1 MAFEPLKAPQ
11 PLKTPRLLKFQRLLG
26 MIVVM
31 MGVLG
36 IAAYSTMPRQEDPS
50 FPYRAGLITVS
61 YPGASAEAVNR
72 LVVDPLSDELR
83 QVEEIDWTQTT
94 GRTGVAVF
102 RVRLNDTIYE
112 TDAAW
117 DRVRQAMDRA
127 RLEFPDDVGQMVLDD
142 RMIDIPAIILA
153 VSGSASVAELSDVAE
168 RLKDNVADIRGM
180 SRVELEADTDEQVTL
195 ALDDA
200 AMYQLGISPA
210 RVLETLAQ
218 RNQTIPGGYIV
229 SEGRRV
235 SVLPNSEFTSIDAL
249 RATPIELPDGSQVP
263 LAAAANVWRGPAEP
277 RQPEAWYDGERVVL
291 VSLYME
297 EGSTDAIRFGERV
310 RERLALVEDSFAPYE
325 IREMFF
331 QPDKVMDR
339 LDNLAWSLVL
349 SVLIIVAVVFTG
361 MGIRMGLLVAS
372 ILPMVALI
380 SIGLYDLGGGVLH
393 QIAVIGMVISLGIL
407 IDNAI
412 VIVESIQGYLDTGM
426 QRFDA
431 LTQAVKELAGPLG
444 ASTGTTL
451 AAFAPLLLSKGGTA
465 DFTRG
470 VPVMIM
476 LTLSVSYLLA
486 ISVVPLLAA
495 RFLKPRKD
503 LAKEDRLIGLAR
515 YLGNLVSRRPGTLIL
530 AGTVLVAASVS
541 MTPFMKKQFFPNA
554 DRPQV
559 VVELYMP
566 EGTDLERTSEVAASL
581 ERAIRTRENALQ
593 IHRFTGFTGPSFYYN
608 LQREP
613 KAPNRGRIV
622 VETPTLEDTTAMV
635 RWIRDHARNEFP
647 ELQVTVG
654 ILGQGPPRP
663 APVEIRVYHA
673 DDETRVR
680 AVEQVYSALR
690 RVEGTV
696 DVRHNL
702 DLGVPSIAINV
713 DDASAA
719 RFGLDRSD
727 VAQSLYGQSFGVVA
741 EQYRQEDDPIPLV
754 LRSREGINLSL
765 SRLLSIN
772 IYNEQGDAVPLSAI
786 ASVDTSWESAAL
798 YQRNGTRM
806 NSVWSNLLVGYG
818 FNQALE
824 GLNAALAENPLPAG
838 TRLELGGDAEGSG
851 EANDALLTTAPIGLL
866 LLLFFLLLQFNSFRR
881 VGIILLTVPLATV
894 GIFPGLVL
902 SGSPFGFQSLLGVI
916 ALVGIVVN
924 NAIVLLDVMD
934 RQLEQGDAI
943 RDAVRKAVEQRTRP
957 ILLTTATTVAG
968 LLPLAFSSSTLW
980 PPMAWAIISGLLAST
995 VLTLLVVPSVCIYV
1009 IKCRV
1014 ADPINAPA

>member
-1 MAFEPLKAPQ
+1 MSL
-11 PLKTPRLLKFQRLLG
+11 RLLNFQRLLG
-26 MIVVM
+26 MVVTM
-31 MGVLG
+31 LCLLG

-50 FPYRAGLITVS
+50 FPYRAGLITIN
-61 YPGASAEAVNR
+61 YPGASAEAVER
-72 LVVDPLSDELR
+72 LVLQPLSDELR
-83 QVEEIDWTQTT
+83 QVEEVDFSQATA
-94 GRTGVAVF
+94 RTGVAVF
-102 RVRLNDTIYE
+102 RVRLNDTIYD
-112 TDAAW
+112 TDSAW

-127 RLEFPDDVGQMVLDD
+127 RLEFPDDVGEMVLDD

-153 VSGSASVAELSDVAE
+153 VSGSGSVTELSDVAE
-168 RLKDNVADIRGM
+168 RLKQNLADIPGV
-180 SRVELEADTDEQVTL
+180 SRIELEGDADEQITL

-200 AMYQLGISPA
+200 AMYRLGISPA
-210 RVLETLAQ
+210 RVLDTLAR
-218 RNQTIPGGYIV
+218 RNQTTPGGFIV
-229 SEGRRV
+229 ADGRRL
-235 SVLPNSEFTSIDAL
+235 SVLPNSEFTSVEAI

-263 LAAAANVWRGPAEP
+263 LAAAAEVWRGPAEP

-291 VSLYME
+291 VSMIME

-310 RERLALVEDSFAPYE
+310 RERLSVIRDEFAPYE

-331 QPDKVMDR
+331 QPDKVEER

-349 SVLIIVAVVFTG
+349 SVIIIVAVVFTG
-361 MGIRMGLLVAS
+361 MGIRMGILVAS

-412 VIVESIQGYLDTGM
+412 VIVESIQGYLDDGM
-426 QRFDA
+426 RRLDA
-431 LTQAVKELAGPLG
+431 LKRSVRELAGPLG
-444 ASTGTTL
+444 ASTGTTI
-451 AAFAPLLLSKGGTA
+451 AAFMPLLLSKGGTA

-486 ISVVPLLAA
+486 ISAVPLLAA
-495 RFLKPRKD
+495 RFLKPRKVD
-503 LAKEDRLIGLAR
+503 AREDRLIGLSR
-515 YLGNLVSRRPGTLIL
+515 FLGSLVARRPGTLIL
-530 AGTVLVAASVS
+530 AGTALVVFSLS
-541 MTPFMKKQFFPNA
+541 LTPFMKQQFFPNA

-566 EGTDLERTSEVAASL
+566 EGTDQERTSSVAADL
-581 ERAIRTRENALQ
+581 ERAIRTRPEALLV
-593 IHRFTGFTGPSFYYN
+593 HRFTGFTGPSFYYN

-613 KAPNRGRIV
+613 QAPNRGRIV
-622 VETPTLEDTTAMV
+622 VSTPTLEATTGLV
-635 RWIRDHARNEFP
+635 QWIREYAGQEMP
-647 ELQVTVG
+647 ELQVTAG
-654 ILGQGPPRP
+654 ILGQGPPRA

-673 DDETRVR
+673 NDDIRAQ
-680 AVEQVYSALR
+680 AVEQLFSALR
-690 RVEGTV
+690 GVEGTV

-702 DLGVPSIAINV
+702 DMGVPSIAINV

-719 RFGLDRSD
+719 RYGLDRSD

-741 EQYRQEDDPIPLV
+741 EQYRQEEDPIPLV
-754 LRSREGINLSL
+754 LRSREGTSLSL
-765 SRLLSIN
+765 PRLLSVN
-772 IYNEQGDAVPLSAI
+772 IYNDQGDAVPLSAI
-786 ASVDTSWESAAL
+786 ASVETSWQSAAR

-806 NSVWSNLLVGYG
+806 NTVWSNLHAGYS
-818 FNQALE
+818 FSQALE
-824 GLNAALAENPLPAG
+824 GLDAALAEDPLPSG
-838 TRLELGGDAEGSG
+838 TRLEMGGDAEGSG
-851 EANDALLTTAPIGLL
+851 DANNALLTTAPIGVL
-866 LLLFFLLLQFNSFRR
+866 LLLFFLLIQFNSFRR

-894 GIFPGLVL
+894 GIFPGLVF

-934 RQLEQGDAI
+934 RQLEKGDAI

-957 ILLTTATTVAG
+957 ILLTTGTTVAG

-995 VLTLLVVPSVCIYV
+995 VLTLLVVPSVCTRV
-1009 IKCRV
+1009 ISCKV
-1014 ADPINAPA
+1014 AEPENAPA